1 MTPQDLAP
9 DEREVWESLAPDER
23 ARVLAAWRTMYEMEG
38 DSPLHLGWAMELAG
52 VLVRSGLY
60 LIGWVPDDMLRLN
73 WDLPR
78 FTTRVSSELQAY
90 GFRWPPVDDEGPA
103 VVPFD
108 VYCGLQAAL
117 TWCEGDRFNW
127 VLAAWFACE
136 LGWHEAGE
144 WIEDHPGEY
153 LLGVYQ
159 GFDFE

>member
-1 MTPQDLAP
+1 
-9 DEREVWESLAPDER
+9 
-23 ARVLAAWRTMYEMEG
+23 MYEMEG

-52 VLVRSGLY
+52 VLVRVDAQLT
-60 LIGWVPDDMLRLN
+60 GWVPDDMLRLN

-103 VVPFD
+103 VVPLD
-108 VYCGLQAAL
+108 VYCGLEAAL

-136 LGWHEAGE
+136 FGGTRPASGSRITRASICSACTRGSTSHSTSQ
-144 WIEDHPGEY
+144 PGSGRSRRCDRRPF
-153 LLGVYQ
+153 LIL
-159 GFDFE
+159 